1 MSKVETRSTLI
12 FHRKKWGEKNFF
24 SRISLVYTSF
34 QGQKK
39 VIFSFWR
46 CFDLVWTLFF
56 LPGNPSGGEHA
67 RRVTFVLGCVVVLA
81 LVGNL
86 WILLAVKQATS
97 ECLPCP
103 ETPASTVRL
112 AEKVLKKKFFLVFF
126 LFFLFLPK
134 KV

>member
-1 MSKVETRSTLI
+1 MGTDNGLPSYRDSGSSSGFTDVENGGGIR
-12 FHRKKWGEKNFF
+12 HRMKAQ
-24 SRISLVYTSF
+24 VT
-34 QGQKK
+34 
-39 VIFSFWR
+39 
-46 CFDLVWTLFF
+46 
-56 LPGNPSGGEHA
+56 PSGGEHA
-67 RRVTFVLGCVVVLA
+67 RRVTFVLVCVVVLA